1 MILILRN
8 EFKNSK
14 ENKFSK
20 EKFEFQIFFLEY

>member
-14 ENKFSK
+14 EYYFSK

>member
-8 EFKNSK
+8 EFKNSE
-14 ENKFSK
+14 ENQFSK

>member
-14 ENKFSK
+14 ENQFSK